1 MNVGEQK
8 ETSLWVLFLGVF
20 FALLVLAFSYVYL
33 VDDAY
38 ISFRYSHNL
47 AAGEGLV
54 FNPGEYVEGYTSLS
68 WTLLMAIPEA
78 FGLPTPTVSAYVGAA
93 FALLALFE
101 SWRTLRLLRLPAWAG
116 ATALAV
122 LGAYPHFWMASTM
135 GLEGGLFAFLLALSI
150 RLALSGKG
158 VRAGLVGGLM
168 FATRPESLLLLAPF
182 ALCAFFSADGGR
194 LVRIFRLV
202 IPWLGLAG
210 TLTLWRLYYYG
221 AWVPNT
227 ITAKSPP
234 ERDLATI
241 LANASE
247 GASYLSGFAWSAL
260 PLVTGAVLAVLLRPR
275 SRASWL
281 CLGASLAVVPVV
293 LINGGDWMPNYR
305 LVAVYA
311 PVLAVSL
318 GVALSAFGGLVRG
331 RALRLGLAFALV
343 LSTAFLPRE
352 HWWNPKWNP
361 KWDPTSD
368 VEVAGAEPC
377 LQPLS
382 EELKPALSPS
392 DVVSPDVLGLISYEN
407 PNVYFHDPLG
417 LTDRRVA
424 LDGDSY
430 YPTLGKAHFRYTY
443 HGVRPD
449 LIVSQFGRTPFRGE
463 IVAVSG
469 GTYDERYATYEL
481 AGLTACHPKRYV
493 VAIRREDVPRILP
506 ALAPFEPR
514 PVEVTSAMVKKA
526 KKRR

>member
-8 ETSLWVLFLGVF
+8 ETSLWVLILGAF
-20 FALLVLAFSYVYL
+20 FALLVLAFSYVGL

-54 FNPGEYVEGYTSLS
+54 FNPGEYVEGYTSLP

-78 FGLPTPTVSAYVGAA
+78 FGLPTPTVSAYAGAA

-101 SWRTLRLLRLPAWAG
+101 SWRTLRFLRLPAWAG
-116 ATALAV
+116 AAALAV
-122 LGAYPHFWMASTM
+122 LGTYPDFWMASTM
-135 GLEGGLFAFLLALSI
+135 GLEGGLFAFLLALSV

-158 VRAGLVGGLM
+158 ARAGLVGGLM

-234 ERDLATI
+234 ERDLATV

-247 GASYLSGFAWSAL
+247 GASYLSGFAWSAF
-260 PLVTGAVLAVLLRPR
+260 PLVTGGVLAVLSCPR

-281 CLGASLAVVPVV
+281 CLGASLAVVPAV
-293 LINGGDWMPNYR
+293 LINGGDWMPDYR

-318 GVALSAFGGLVRG
+318 GLALSALGGLVRG
-331 RALRLGLAFALV
+331 RYLRLGLALALV
-343 LSTAFLPRE
+343 LWTAFLPRG
-352 HWWNPKWNP
+352 HW
-361 KWDPTSD
+361 WDPTWDPTPD

-377 LQPLS
+377 WQALS

-392 DVVSPDVLGLISYEN
+392 DVVSPFVLGLISYEN

-430 YPTLGKAHFRYTY
+430 SPTFGKKHFRYTY

-449 LIVSQFGRTPFRGE
+449 LVLNQFGRASFRE
-463 IVAVSG
+463 MAAVSG
-469 GTYDERYATYEL
+469 GTYDERYATYKL
-481 AGLTACHPKRYV
+481 AGLTACPPKTFV

-514 PVEVTSAMVKKA
+514 PVEVTSAKA
-526 KKRR
+526 KRHR

>member
-1 MNVGEQK
+1 VGEQK
-8 ETSLWVLFLGVF
+8 ETSLWVLFLGAF
-20 FALLVLAFSYVYL
+20 FALLVLAFSYVGL

-54 FNPGEYVEGYTSLS
+54 FNPGEYVEGYTSLT

-78 FGLPTPTVSAYVGAA
+78 FGLPTPTMSAYAGAA

-101 SWRTLRLLRLPAWAG
+101 CWRTLRLLRLPAWAG
-116 ATALAV
+116 AAALAV
-122 LGAYPHFWMASTM
+122 LGTYPHFWMASTM
-135 GLEGGLFAFLLALSI
+135 GLEGGLFAFLLALSV
-150 RLALSGKG
+150 RLTLSGEEA
-158 VRAGLVGGLM
+158 RAGLVGGLM
-168 FATRPESLLLLAPF
+168 FATRPEALLLLAPF
-182 ALCAFFSADGGR
+182 ALYAFFSADGGR

-234 ERDLATI
+234 ERDLATV

-260 PLVTGAVLAVLLRPR
+260 PLVMGGVLAVLLRPR
-275 SRASWL
+275 TLASWL
-281 CLGASLAVVPVV
+281 CLGASLAVVPAV
-293 LINGGDWMPNYR
+293 LINGGDWMGNYR

-318 GVALSAFGGLVRG
+318 GLALSALGGLVRG
-331 RALRLGLAFALV
+331 RSLRLGVALALV
-343 LSTAFLPRE
+343 LWTAFLPRE
-352 HWWNPKWNP
+352 HWWNPKW
-361 KWDPTSD
+361 DPTPD
-368 VEVAGAEPC
+368 VAVAGAEPC
-377 LQPLS
+377 WQEIS

-392 DVVSPDVLGLISYEN
+392 DVVSTHVLGLISYEN

-424 LDGDSY
+424 LEGDSY
-430 YPTLGKAHFRYTY
+430 SPTFGKKHYRYTY

-449 LIVSQFGRTPFRGE
+449 LLLNQFGRAPFFRE
-463 IVAVSG
+463 MAAVSG
-469 GTYDERYATYEL
+469 GTYDERYATYKL
-481 AGLTACHPKRYV
+481 VGLTACPPKTFV
-493 VAIRREDVPRILP
+493 VAIRREDVPRVLP

-514 PVEVTSAMVKKA
+514 PVGVTPTKA
-526 KKRR
+526 KKGIDD